1 MDDENGSSNY
11 RLTREVAEV
20 RGRLDMIVK
29 EQESDDDTK
38 REIFSRLNMLE
49 KRMAQIVL
57 IGTLLTVTLPV
68 VLSVGV
74 VTIETGHNNSQSQ

>member
-29 EQESDDDTK
+29 ELESDDDTK
-38 REIFSRLNMLE
+38 KEIFNRLSTLE

-74 VTIETGHNNSQSQ
+74 ITIETGQTTKEPR

>member
-1 MDDENGSSNY
+1 M
-11 RLTREVAEV
+11 
-20 RGRLDMIVK
+20 RGRLDMAIK
-29 EQESDDDTK
+29 EIEGIEETQ
-38 REIFSRLNMLE
+38 REIFGRLSMLE

-74 VTIETGHNNSQSQ
+74 ITIETGHNEVKTK

>member
-1 MDDENGSSNY
+1 MVPALLPY

-20 RGRLDMIVK
+20 RGRLDMLVK

-38 REIFSRLNMLE
+38 KEIFGRLSTLE

-74 VTIETGHNNSQSQ
+74 ITIETGQTNSQNR

>member
-1 MDDENGSSNY
+1 M
-11 RLTREVAEV
+11 A
-20 RGRLDMIVK
+20 IK
-29 EQESDDDTK
+29 EIESIEETQ
-38 REIFSRLNMLE
+38 REIFGRLSMLE

-74 VTIETGHNNSQSQ
+74 ITIETGHNELKTK

>member
-20 RGRLDMIVK
+20 RGRLDMVVR

-38 REIFSRLNMLE
+38 KEIFNRLTTLE

-74 VTIETGHNNSQSQ
+74 ITIETGQNHQSQ

>member
-1 MDDENGSSNY
+1 MDDENGSSHY
-11 RLTREVAEV
+11 RLTREVAEI
-20 RGRLDMIVK
+20 RGRLDMLIK
-29 EQESDDDTK
+29 EQESDDDMK
-38 REIFSRLNMLE
+38 KEIFNRLGTLE

-74 VTIETGHNNSQSQ
+74 ITIETGQTNSQNR

>member
-1 MDDENGSSNY
+1 MDENGSSNY

-20 RGRLDMIVK
+20 RGRLDMAIK
-29 EQESDDDTK
+29 EIESIEETQ
-38 REIFSRLNMLE
+38 REIFGRLSMLE

-74 VTIETGHNNSQSQ
+74 ITIETGHNEVKTK

>member
-1 MDDENGSSNY
+1 MADENGSSNY

-29 EQESDDDTK
+29 ELESDDDTQK
-38 REIFSRLNMLE
+38 EIFGRLSTLE

-74 VTIETGHNNSQSQ
+74 ITIETGQSNSQTQ

>member
-20 RGRLDMIVK
+20 RGRLDMVVK
-29 EQESDDDTK
+29 EQASDDETK
-38 REIFSRLNMLE
+38 REIFNRLSTLE
-49 KRMAQIVL
+49 RRMAQIVL
-57 IGTLLTVTLPV
+57 IGSLATITLPV

-74 VTIETGHNNSQSQ
+74 ITIETGHNEVKTK

>member
-29 EQESDDDTK
+29 ELESDDDTQK
-38 REIFSRLNMLE
+38 EIFGRLSTLE

-74 VTIETGHNNSQSQ
+74 ITIETGQTPTQSR

>member
-20 RGRLDMIVK
+20 RGRLDMLIK
-29 EQESDDDTK
+29 EQESDDDMK
-38 REIFSRLNMLE
+38 KEIFNRLGTLE

-74 VTIETGHNNSQSQ
+74 ITIETGQTNSQNR

>member
-1 MDDENGSSNY
+1 MDENGSSNY

-20 RGRLDMIVK
+20 RGRLDMAIK
-29 EQESDDDTK
+29 EIESIEETQC
-38 REIFSRLNMLE
+38 EIFGRLSMLE

-74 VTIETGHNNSQSQ
+74 ITIETGHNGAEVK

>member
-1 MDDENGSSNY
+1 MEENGSSNY

-20 RGRLDMIVK
+20 RGRLDMSIK
-29 EQESDDDTK
+29 EIESIEETQ
-38 REIFSRLNMLE
+38 REIFGRLSMLE

-74 VTIETGHNNSQSQ
+74 ITIETGHNGAEVKQ

>member
-20 RGRLDMIVK
+20 RGRLDMVVK
-29 EQESDDDTK
+29 EQASDDETK
-38 REIFSRLNMLE
+38 REIFNRLSTLE
-49 KRMAQIVL
+49 RRMAQIVL
-57 IGTLLTVTLPV
+57 IGSLATITLPV

-74 VTIETGHNNSQSQ
+74 ITIETGHNEQKTQ

>member
-20 RGRLDMIVK
+20 RGRLDMVVK

-38 REIFSRLNMLE
+38 KEIFNRLSTLE

-74 VTIETGHNNSQSQ
+74 ITIETGQSNSQTK

>member
-20 RGRLDMIVK
+20 RGRLDMVVK
-29 EQESDDDTK
+29 EQASDDETK
-38 REIFSRLNMLE
+38 REIFNRLSTLE
-49 KRMAQIVL
+49 RRMAQIVL
-57 IGTLLTVTLPV
+57 IGSLATITLPV

-74 VTIETGHNNSQSQ
+74 ITIETGHNGAEVK

>member
-1 MDDENGSSNY
+1 MEENGSSNY

-20 RGRLDMIVK
+20 RGRLDMSIK
-29 EQESDDDTK
+29 EIESIEETQ
-38 REIFSRLNMLE
+38 REIFGRLSMLE

-57 IGTLLTVTLPV
+57 IGTLLTITLPV

-74 VTIETGHNNSQSQ
+74 ITIETGHNGAEVKQ

>member
-1 MDDENGSSNY
+1 MDENGSSNY

-20 RGRLDMIVK
+20 RGRLDMAIK
-29 EQESDDDTK
+29 EIESIEETQ
-38 REIFSRLNMLE
+38 REIFGRLSMLE

-74 VTIETGHNNSQSQ
+74 ITIETGHNGAEVK

>member
-1 MDDENGSSNY
+1 M
-11 RLTREVAEV
+11 
-20 RGRLDMIVK
+20 RGRLDMAIK
-29 EQESDDDTK
+29 EIESIEETQ
-38 REIFSRLNMLE
+38 REIFGRLSMLE

-74 VTIETGHNNSQSQ
+74 ITIETGHNELKTK